1 MCASFNTL
9 VSMQVEPSKK
19 LEVFGNIT
27 YDEIGQRIATVEAVD
42 VQETRDVYKVLAFYK
57 TVSVRQYTM
66 LSVVGVTSVGND
78 SLYIL
83 IGNRV
88 QREPADQGLRE
99 DCNKGSIPPI
109 WGPSDCTVSW
119 LCLHW

>member
-1 MCASFNTL
+1 MYASFNTL
-9 VSMQVEPSKK
+9 VSMQVDPSKK

-42 VQETRDVYKVLAFYK
+42 VQERRDVYKVLSFYK
-57 TVSVRQYTM
+57 TVSVRQYTK
-66 LSVVGVTSVGND
+66 LSVVGVASIGND
-78 SLYIL
+78 SLYIP
-83 IGNRV
+83 IGNTL
-88 QREPADQGLRE
+88 QREPADQGLCE
-99 DCNKGSIPPI
+99 ECNKGSIPPN

>member
-57 TVSVRQYTM
+57 TVSVHQYTM
-66 LSVVGVTSVGND
+66 LSVVGVASVGND

-83 IGNRV
+83 IGNSL
-88 QREPADQGLRE
+88 QREPADKGLHQ
-99 DCNKGSIPPI
+99 DCNKGSIPPN
-109 WGPSDCTVSW
+109 WGPSDYTVSW